1 MRSSI
6 GIVLARGCANSSS
19 QSRAVQHE
27 TLAPCLRRN
36 RRRSRTCDVYIQQPS
51 ISPES
56 IHGRPGKQRVARH
69 GEDSRGSP
77 ALIAERRA
85 FGERLRRQRRHK
97 NLSLTE
103 IAASTKVGA
112 SHYAALER
120 GDCSRW
126 PGGVYNRAFIRAYA
140 KAVDLDPD
148 ETAAEF
154 AEYFESAPPPV
165 DPQAVAGLEVEGPS
179 RPPLRLG
186 IEPDPYEAEKR
197 FVRIAALL
205 IVDLLAV
212 VALAAT
218 GMLFTAASF
227 WICLGCAS
235 IGYQMASRVVRSI
248 PRSKGS
254 VKVPTATSTHVEH
267 PEPAQS

>member
-1 MRSSI
+1 
-6 GIVLARGCANSSS
+6 V
-19 QSRAVQHE
+19 
-27 TLAPCLRRN
+27 
-36 RRRSRTCDVYIQQPS
+36 
-51 ISPES
+51 
-56 IHGRPGKQRVARH
+56 
-69 GEDSRGSP
+69 
-77 ALIAERRA
+77 IAERRA

-140 KAVDLDPD
+140 KAVGLDPD

-154 AEYFESAPPPV
+154 AEYFESPPAPTVPG
-165 DPQAVAGLEVEGPS
+165 QVADAQVEAPM

-186 IEPDPYEAEKR
+186 IEPDPYETQKR

-205 IVDLLAV
+205 IIDLVAV
-212 VALAAT
+212 IALAAT

-227 WICLGCAS
+227 WICLACAS
-235 IGYQMASRVVRSI
+235 LGYQMASRVVRSVPRAGGAAAI
-248 PRSKGS
+248 PA
-254 VKVPTATSTHVEH
+254 PTSAHVEN
-267 PEPAQS
+267 PEPAQP

>member
-1 MRSSI
+1 
-6 GIVLARGCANSSS
+6 
-19 QSRAVQHE
+19 
-27 TLAPCLRRN
+27 
-36 RRRSRTCDVYIQQPS
+36 
-51 ISPES
+51 
-56 IHGRPGKQRVARH
+56 
-69 GEDSRGSP
+69 
-77 ALIAERRA
+77 LIAERRA

-140 KAVDLDPD
+140 NAVGLDAD

-154 AEYFESAPPPV
+154 TEYFEPPAAAPQPGE
-165 DPQAVAGLEVEGPS
+165 VAAPALEGPS

-205 IVDLLAV
+205 VVDLLAV
-212 VALAAT
+212 ITLAAA
-218 GMLFTAASF
+218 GLLFTTASF
-227 WICLGCAS
+227 WICLACAS

-248 PRSKGS
+248 PRSPGA
-254 VKVPTATSTHVEH
+254 VKAPTAASTHVEH
-267 PEPAQS
+267 PEPAQP

>member
-1 MRSSI
+1 M
-6 GIVLARGCANSSS
+6 
-19 QSRAVQHE
+19 
-27 TLAPCLRRN
+27 
-36 RRRSRTCDVYIQQPS
+36 
-51 ISPES
+51 
-56 IHGRPGKQRVARH
+56 
-69 GEDSRGSP
+69 
-77 ALIAERRA
+77 IAERRA
-85 FGERLRRQRRHK
+85 FGERLRRQRRNK

-140 KAVDLDPD
+140 KAVGLDPD

-154 AEYFESAPPPV
+154 ADCFEPPPAI
-165 DPQAVAGLEVEGPS
+165 PQPDGAAAALADEPA

-205 IVDLLAV
+205 IVDLIAV
-212 VALAAT
+212 ITLAAT
-218 GMLFTAASF
+218 GMLFTSASF
-227 WICLGCAS
+227 WICLACAS
-235 IGYQMASRVVRSI
+235 IGYQMASRVVRSV
-248 PRSKGS
+248 PRSTG
-254 VKVPTATSTHVEH
+254 VTTAPATASTHVEN
-267 PEPAQS
+267 PEPAQP

>member
-1 MRSSI
+1 M
-6 GIVLARGCANSSS
+6 
-19 QSRAVQHE
+19 
-27 TLAPCLRRN
+27 
-36 RRRSRTCDVYIQQPS
+36 
-51 ISPES
+51 
-56 IHGRPGKQRVARH
+56 
-69 GEDSRGSP
+69 
-77 ALIAERRA
+77 IAERRA
-85 FGERLRRQRRHK
+85 FGERLRRQRRHQ

-140 KAVDLDPD
+140 KAVGLDPD

-154 AEYFESAPPPV
+154 AEYFESAPAL
-165 DPQAVAGLEVEGPS
+165 PQPGEVAVTPLEGPG

-205 IVDLLAV
+205 IVDLVAV
-212 VALAAT
+212 IALAAT
-218 GMLFTAASF
+218 GLLFTTASF
-227 WICLGCAS
+227 WICLACAS
-235 IGYQMASRVVRSI
+235 IGYQMASRVIRSI
-248 PRSKGS
+248 PR
-254 VKVPTATSTHVEH
+254 PTAAAKGTASASAHVEN

>member
-1 MRSSI
+1 M
-6 GIVLARGCANSSS
+6 
-19 QSRAVQHE
+19 
-27 TLAPCLRRN
+27 
-36 RRRSRTCDVYIQQPS
+36 
-51 ISPES
+51 
-56 IHGRPGKQRVARH
+56 
-69 GEDSRGSP
+69 
-77 ALIAERRA
+77 IAERRA
-85 FGERLRRQRRHK
+85 FGERLRRQRRHQ

-140 KAVDLDPD
+140 KAVGLDPD

-154 AEYFESAPPPV
+154 EECFESAPVIPQTGDVAAAPV
-165 DPQAVAGLEVEGPS
+165 DEPA

-197 FVRIAALL
+197 VVRIVALL
-205 IVDLLAV
+205 VVDLMAV
-212 VALAAT
+212 IALAAT
-218 GMLFTAASF
+218 GMLFTTASF
-227 WICLGCAS
+227 WICLACAS
-235 IGYQMASRVVRSI
+235 IGYQMASRLVRSV
-248 PRSKGS
+248 PRSTVAAKA
-254 VKVPTATSTHVEH
+254 PATATTHVES

>member
-1 MRSSI
+1 
-6 GIVLARGCANSSS
+6 V
-19 QSRAVQHE
+19 
-27 TLAPCLRRN
+27 
-36 RRRSRTCDVYIQQPS
+36 
-51 ISPES
+51 
-56 IHGRPGKQRVARH
+56 
-69 GEDSRGSP
+69 
-77 ALIAERRA
+77 IAEQRA
-85 FGERLRRQRRHK
+85 FGERLRRQRRQK
-97 NLSLTE
+97 NLTLTE

-154 AEYFESAPPPV
+154 AEYFESAPAPSSIE
-165 DPQAVAGLEVEGPS
+165 QATLVEGNPTA

-186 IEPDPYEAEKR
+186 IEPDPYETEKR
-197 FVRIAALL
+197 LVRIAALL
-205 IVDLLAV
+205 IVDLVAV

-227 WICLGCAS
+227 WICLACAS
-235 IGYQMASRVVRSI
+235 IGYQMASRIVRSV
-248 PRSKGS
+248 PRPALMTGRYRADVS
-254 VKVPTATSTHVEH
+254 HVEN
-267 PEPAQS
+267 PETAQPPVLNA

>member
-1 MRSSI
+1 M
-6 GIVLARGCANSSS
+6 
-19 QSRAVQHE
+19 
-27 TLAPCLRRN
+27 
-36 RRRSRTCDVYIQQPS
+36 
-51 ISPES
+51 
-56 IHGRPGKQRVARH
+56 
-69 GEDSRGSP
+69 
-77 ALIAERRA
+77 IAERRA
-85 FGERLRRQRRHK
+85 FGERLRRQRRHQ

-140 KAVDLDPD
+140 KAVGLDPD

-154 AEYFESAPPPV
+154 AECFEPAPTPAQPGEIAQ
-165 DPQAVAGLEVEGPS
+165 PQPEGPT

-197 FVRIAALL
+197 LVRIGALL
-205 IVDLLAV
+205 VVDLLAV
-212 VALAAT
+212 MTLAAT
-218 GMLFTAASF
+218 GMLFTTASF
-227 WICLGCAS
+227 WICLACAS

-248 PRSKGS
+248 PRS
-254 VKVPTATSTHVEH
+254 TATATGTATTPAHVEN

>member
-1 MRSSI
+1 
-6 GIVLARGCANSSS
+6 
-19 QSRAVQHE
+19 
-27 TLAPCLRRN
+27 
-36 RRRSRTCDVYIQQPS
+36 
-51 ISPES
+51 
-56 IHGRPGKQRVARH
+56 
-69 GEDSRGSP
+69 
-77 ALIAERRA
+77 LIAERRA

-148 ETAAEF
+148 ETATEF